1 MKNDIDEKSLLN
13 AFDIERK
20 KPNEENIN
28 DYDVFPD
35 KVLLDKLRSKI
46 IENIIDIKN
55 ITILSILV
63 KINIK
68 GMHPIT
74 EARNILESFV

>member
-1 MKNDIDEKSLLN
+1 MVYIMSLYLNATNDI
-13 AFDIERK
+13 
-20 KPNEENIN
+20 
-28 DYDVFPD
+28 
-35 KVLLDKLRSKI
+35 I